1 MFQLMR
7 PVSCVGEQRE
17 SLMHSLWL
25 CDQAQFVWKSD
36 PSFAS
41 LYQRQYRSFMD
52 LISEVLNRFST
63 YRIALFSTIAWA
75 LWQRRNRLHGR
86 QYTWSL
92 QELGSR
98 AKELIGEYFEANSQP
113 SQCAPRPARVHWC
126 PPLNSTTRGI
136 LMQLSL
142 MLRVV
147 QGLEWFFAITRVRLL
162 LH

>member
-1 MFQLMR
+1 
-7 PVSCVGEQRE
+7 
-17 SLMHSLWL
+17 MHSLWL
-25 CDQAQFVWKSD
+25 CDQAQYVWKFD
-36 PSFAS
+36 PSFAF

-75 LWQRRNRLHGR
+75 LWQRRNRLHER
-86 QYTWSL
+86 QHTWSL
-92 QELGSR
+92 SELGSR
-98 AKELIGEYFEANSQP
+98 AKELIRIILTQIPNHLN
-113 SQCAPRPARVHWC
+113 VHLDLPGC
-126 PPLNSTTRGI
+126 IGVLRLNSTTRGI

>member
-52 LISEVLNRFST
+52 LILEVLNRFST

-86 QYTWSL
+86 QYTWS
-92 QELGSR
+92 
-98 AKELIGEYFEANSQP
+98 F
-113 SQCAPRPARVHWC
+113 
-126 PPLNSTTRGI
+126 
-136 LMQLSL
+136 
-142 MLRVV
+142 
-147 QGLEWFFAITRVRLL
+147 
-162 LH
+162 